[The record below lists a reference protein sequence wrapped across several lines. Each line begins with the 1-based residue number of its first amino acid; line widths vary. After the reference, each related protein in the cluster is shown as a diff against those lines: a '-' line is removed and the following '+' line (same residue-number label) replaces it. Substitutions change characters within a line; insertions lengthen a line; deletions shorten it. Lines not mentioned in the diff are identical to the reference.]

1 MAADRPQQVR
11 MKLLPEAAEHK
22 ELRRVASQSDL
33 THANGHAEAEN
44 VSDEQ
49 LDEQIAR
56 QEGRSELA
64 PTRSG

>member
-33 THANGHAEAEN
+33 THANGLAEAE
-44 VSDEQ
+44 ER
-49 LDEQIAR
+49 L
-56 QEGRSELA
+56 
-64 PTRSG
+64 